1 MLFSPSSETTYI
13 AVVDRVRALIE
24 SPQAQVQQSVRIK
37 RASNEPEWAWIRL
50 ERDLRS
56 IDGVNVE
63 ARDDGSLFVYWYV
76 DLPR

>member
-1 MLFSPSSETTYI
+1 MLFSPWSETTYI

-37 RASNEPEWAWIRL
+37 RASNEPEWAWLRL

-63 ARDDGSLFVYWYV
+63 ARNDGSLFVYWYV
-76 DLPR
+76 DLHR

>member
-1 MLFSPSSETTYI
+1 MLFSPWSETTYI

-24 SPQAQVQQSVRIK
+24 SPQAQVQQSARIK
-37 RASNEPEWAWIRL
+37 RASNELEWAWLRL

-63 ARDDGSLFVYWYV
+63 VRDDGSLFVYWYV

>member
-1 MLFSPSSETTYI
+1 MLFSPWSETTYI

-37 RASNEPEWAWIRL
+37 RASNEPTWAWLRL
-50 ERDLRS
+50 EQDLRS

-63 ARDDGSLFVYWYV
+63 ARNDGSTSLT
-76 DLPR
+76 DL